1 MTTLETE
8 TTQTE
13 MTCDTHTAE
22 AGVTLME
29 LIAAL
34 SVIAVIIIGAL
45 ALYGSATTSQ
55 ASTQLVS
62 DITAIKSATKQ
73 LFMGQGTYGAAGT
86 NLNATLIAA
95 NKIPTTIRANGAAL
109 NHSLNGQVTV
119 TSNGGTFTIALTN
132 IPISTCISL
141 LTSAQDWASVTAPG
155 GQTLAANLPSTPANA
170 TLRCN
175 ALGPMTFVSNN

>member
-1 MTTLETE
+1 MTTLKTE
-8 TTQTE
+8 TTQANR
-13 MTCDTHTAE
+13 TCNGHTAE

-55 ASTQLVS
+55 SSTQLVS

-73 LFMGQGTYGAAGT
+73 LFMGQGTYGANGT

-95 NKIPTTIRANGAAL
+95 NKIPSTIKANNGVL
-109 NHSLNGQVTV
+109 THSMNGTVTV
-119 TSNGGTFTIALTN
+119 TSNGGTFSIALTN
-132 IPISTCISL
+132 IPVSTCISL
-141 LTSAQDWASVTAPG
+141 LTSAQNWASVTAPG
-155 GQTLAANLPSTPANA
+155 GQTTAANLPSTPANA
-170 TLRCN
+170 TARCN
-175 ALGPMTFVSNN
+175 ATGAMTFVSSN